1 MNILRPLAL
10 STAVIATAIAFSAC
24 GNTYD
29 TDYHGQSVQIEPSH
43 NFLGIIKTSPG
54 SYLPGEQA
62 SGVVV
67 NMDELVARRN
77 VSGNQVSLF
86 WGALTFTDL

>member
-1 MNILRPLAL
+1 MNILRPFAL

-29 TDYHGQSVQIEPSH
+29 TDYHGQSVRIEPSH
-43 NFLGIIKTSPG
+43 NFLGIVKTYPG
-54 SYLPGEQA
+54 SYLPGDNT
-62 SGVVV
+62 SSVTV
-67 NMDELVARRN
+67 NMDELVARRD
-77 VSGNQVSLF
+77 VTGNNVSLF